1 MTLCAHALYTFI
13 FRCPS
18 GISCSFIRKYFK
30 TLLWDT
36 TEETCNVEVDMTG
49 LPLNIRIIYQHCRR
63 FIRYNLCRWFVNFL
77 IGGARLKVTWWQVQ
91 RAREPAINK
100 ILIRDR
106 HHSSVTNNQYGIHQH
121 IPCLQQTHHPINQ
134 GKLCPHTAVARNRAS
149 LMPENFSSSS
159 INGIAT

>member
-30 TLLWDT
+30 TLLWDS
-36 TEETCNVEVDMTG
+36 TEESYNAKVDMTG
-49 LPLNIRIIYQHCRR
+49 SPLNIMVIYQHCRR
-63 FIRYNLCRWFVNFL
+63 FIRYNLCRLVVNFL

-91 RAREPAINK
+91 RAREHAIHK
-100 ILIRDR
+100 ISMRIP
-106 HHSSVTNNQYGIHQH
+106 HHKRVTDNQYSIHDH
-121 IPCLQQTHHPINQ
+121 IPCLQTTPHPINQ
-134 GKLCPHTAVARNRAS
+134 GKLCPHTAVARNRA
-149 LMPENFSSSS
+149 LPMPENFSSSS